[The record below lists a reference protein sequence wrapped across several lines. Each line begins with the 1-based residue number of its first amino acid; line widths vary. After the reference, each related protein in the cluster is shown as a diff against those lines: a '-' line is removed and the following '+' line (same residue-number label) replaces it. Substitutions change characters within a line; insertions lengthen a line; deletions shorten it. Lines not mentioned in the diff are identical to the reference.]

1 MREDRLDHWMKE
13 AVQEEAKKIP
23 VPDRKADI
31 MRACRE
37 AGNMRKFEWK
47 KAAGAVAILCVLCTG
62 TALAGGKIAS
72 YMTGADPQKAVTS
85 YEKVANLEKKTGI
98 AGKEVKSF
106 ENGFQFKEANTSF
119 SKGLDESG
127 NTVTKFDELDFSY
140 ERDGKTVYLNLSPTD
155 KDSEKPSGH
164 ETKYQE
170 ITLFYQSDN
179 YKFVPVGYEPTE
191 EEKEQMEKGELYI
204 SEGADQIETQT
215 YTHVSWTEE
224 HTKYLLSTF
233 DGISEKEL
241 IKMAKELIENGN

>member
-1 MREDRLDHWMKE
+1 MREDRLDQWMKE
-13 AVQEEAKKIP
+13 VVQEEAKKIP
-23 VPDRKADI
+23 VPDRKAEI
-31 MRACRE
+31 MRSCRE
-37 AGNMRKFEWK
+37 VGSMRKFEWK

-62 TALAGGKIAS
+62 TALAGGKIAGYVGGS
-72 YMTGADPQKAVTS
+72 DPRTAVTS
-85 YEKVANLEKKTGI
+85 YEKVANLERKTGI
-98 AGKEVKSF
+98 EGKEVKSF

-119 SKGLDESG
+119 TKGLDDSG

-140 ERDGKTVYLNLSPTD
+140 ERDGKTVYLNLSPTE
-155 KDSEKPSGH
+155 KDSEKPSGR

-170 ITLFYQSDN
+170 ITLFSQSDH

-215 YTHVSWTEE
+215 YTYVSWTEE

-233 DGISEKEL
+233 DGVNENEM
-241 IKMAKELIENGN
+241 IKMAKDLIENGN